1 MSNILLL
8 KRKIKTAQNVSKTT
22 RAMQMIAASK
32 LNRAQIAAL
41 SSRPFVE
48 KITELTKS
56 VSHKIEDEKKHK
68 YMRQNGSNAT
78 LLILF
83 TPDKGLCGGM
93 VTNAVRQLID
103 FDSSSKNV
111 SYIAVGKKA
120 EGALAS
126 FNKQMVAS
134 FDFGTILPSFEQV
147 LPLIKLI
154 DDLYLN
160 SKVGAVK
167 VIYTDFKSVFQQSPK
182 TVDLLP
188 IKIGDEVKI
197 SESSVTLFEPD
208 PEDLL
213 PFLLRQ
219 YMEMNLFQFFLENY
233 LSEQAA
239 RMIAMQNATD
249 NAKELIKDLRLAY
262 NKSRQERITNEIL
275 DISGGS
281 IFAYGQ

>member
-8 KRKIKTAQNVSKTT
+8 KKKIKTAQNVSKTT

-32 LNRAQIAAL
+32 LNKAQIAAL

-48 KITELTKS
+48 KITQLTKR
-56 VSHKIEDEKKHK
+56 VSLKIEDEKKHK
-68 YMRQNGSNAT
+68 YMRQNESNNT

-93 VTNAVRQLID
+93 VTNVIRQLLD
-103 FDSSSKNV
+103 FDLANKNI

-120 EGALAS
+120 ESSLA
-126 FNKQMVAS
+126 NLGKQMIAS
-134 FDFGTILPSFEQV
+134 FDFGTILPSFDQV
-147 LPLIKLI
+147 LPLVKLI
-154 DDLYLN
+154 DDLYLP
-160 SKVGAVK
+160 SKVGLVK
-167 VIYTDFKSVFQQSPK
+167 VIYTDFKSVFAQSPK

-188 IKIGDEVKI
+188 IKIDNEINV
-197 SESSVTLFEPD
+197 SESSVTLFEPN
-208 PEDLL
+208 PSEML

-249 NAKELIKDLRLAY
+249 NAKELIKDLKLTY

-275 DISGGS
+275 DISSGS
-281 IFAYGQ
+281 IFTYGS

>member
-8 KRKIKTAQNVSKTT
+8 RRKIKTAQNVSKTT

-32 LNRAQIAAL
+32 LNKAQIAAL

-48 KITELTKS
+48 KITELTKR

-68 YMRQNGSNAT
+68 YMRQNGNNST

-93 VTNAVRQLID
+93 VTNAVRELLD
-103 FDSSSKNV
+103 FDSVNKNV

-120 EGALAS
+120 ESVLAS
-126 FNKQMVAS
+126 FNKQMIAS
-134 FDFGTILPSFEQV
+134 LDFGTILPSFDQV
-147 LPLIKLI
+147 LPIVKLI

-160 SKVGAVK
+160 SKVGMVK
-167 VIYTDFKSVFQQSPK
+167 VIYTDFKNVFSQSPK

-188 IKIGDEVKI
+188 IKIDDVVDA

-208 PEDLL
+208 PDEML
-213 PFLLRQ
+213 PFLLRK
-219 YMEMNLFQFFLENY
+219 YLEMNLFQFFLENY

-249 NAKELIKDLRLAY
+249 NAKELIKELRLLY

-275 DISGGS
+275 DISSGG
-281 IFAYGQ
+281 IFAYGS

>member
-32 LNRAQIAAL
+32 LSRAQIAAL

-48 KITELTKS
+48 KITELTKN
-56 VSHKIEDEKKHK
+56 VSHKIEDEKKHE

-93 VTNAVRQLID
+93 VTNVVRQLID

-111 SYIAVGKKA
+111 SYIAIGKKA
-120 EGALAS
+120 ESSLATLG
-126 FNKQMVAS
+126 KQMIAS

-160 SKVGAVK
+160 SKVGTVK

-188 IKIGDEVKI
+188 IRIGDEVKI
-197 SESSVTLFEPD
+197 SENSVTLFEPD

-233 LSEQAA
+233 LSEQAS

-249 NAKELIKDLRLAY
+249 NAKELIKDLKLAY

>member
-8 KRKIKTAQNVSKTT
+8 KRKIKTAQNISKTT

-32 LNRAQIAAL
+32 LNKAQLAAL

-48 KITELTKS
+48 KITELTKR

-68 YMRQNGSNAT
+68 YMMQSESNST

-93 VTNAVRQLID
+93 VTNAVRQLLD
-103 FDSSSKNV
+103 FDSNSKTV

-120 EGALAS
+120 ESALAS
-126 FNKQMVAS
+126 FNKQMIAS
-134 FDFGTILPSFEQV
+134 FDFGTILPSFDQV
-147 LPLIKLI
+147 FPLIKLI

-167 VIYTDFKSVFQQSPK
+167 IIYTDFKNVFSQSPK

-188 IKIGDEVKI
+188 IQIDSKTNI
-197 SESSVTLFEPD
+197 SESSVTLFEPSPD
-208 PEDLL
+208 EML
-213 PFLLRQ
+213 PFLLRK
-219 YMEMNLFQFFLENY
+219 YLEMNLFQFFLENY

-249 NAKELIKDLRLAY
+249 NAKELIKELKLLY
-262 NKSRQERITNEIL
+262 NKGRQEKITNEIL
-275 DISGGS
+275 DISSGAFFTYGS
-281 IFAYGQ
+281 